1 MSAHARHARELR
13 PWMYFIPAL
22 TLVIAVTFYPSLAV
36 IWLSFQRTAYWQ
48 SLGFA
53 GLSNYVQVVYSQSFF
68 QEAKNTVVYVEA
80 SLVFAIVIGLAAA
93 IFLQTLAH
101 ARRIL
106 RTILLMPWALSMG
119 VIGVLW
125 TWLLNPSYGPV
136 AYVMHRVGFGAS
148 LLLGDPRLAMPL
160 LILITVWWSF
170 PFAMVMTSAAIE
182 GIPRDFYEAVDLD
195 GGGPMAGFRC
205 VTWPFVAPTIR
216 RCALVLSILF
226 LTLVTL
232 ILVVTG
238 GGPLG
243 RTATWSL
250 EAFRSG
256 VRDANVARASV
267 LSVFVLGA
275 NLVLGFFHNRFGS
288 TEL

>member
-1 MSAHARHARELR
+1 MRSRAGYARELR
-13 PWMYFIPAL
+13 PWMYFVPVL
-22 TLVIAVTFYPSLAV
+22 TLVIAVTFYPTLAV
-36 IWLSFQRTAYWQ
+36 IWLSFQRTSYWQ
-48 SLGFA
+48 SLGFV
-53 GLSNYVQVVYSQSFF
+53 GFDNYLRDIYSRSFL
-68 QEAKNTVVYVEA
+68 QQAQNTLVYVEA
-80 SLVFAIVIGLAAA
+80 SLVFAIVLGFGAS
-93 IFLQTLAH
+93 IFLQTLNH

-106 RTILLMPWALSMG
+106 RTILLMPWSLSMG

-125 TWLLNPSYGPV
+125 AWLLNPSYGPV
-136 AYVMHRVGFGAS
+136 EYILQRIGLGAS

-195 GGGPMAGFRC
+195 GGGQMAGFRC
-205 VTWPFVAPTIR
+205 VTWPFVLPTLR

-243 RTATWSL
+243 RTTTWSL

-256 VRDANVARASV
+256 VRDANVSRASV
-267 LSVFVLGA
+267 FSVLVLGA
-275 NLVLGFFHNRFGS
+275 NLVLGFFHNRVGS
-288 TEL
+288 REL

>member
-1 MSAHARHARELR
+1 
-13 PWMYFIPAL
+13 MYFVPVI
-22 TLVIAVTFYPSLAV
+22 TLVTAVTFYPTIAV
-36 IWLSFQRTAYWQ
+36 VWLSFQRTAYWRSEGFVGVANYLRAFQ
-48 SLGFA
+48 SNSF
-53 GLSNYVQVVYSQSFF
+53 LSQAQNSL
-68 QEAKNTVVYVEA
+68 VYVEA
-80 SLVFAIVIGLAAA
+80 SLVFAIALGLGAA
-93 IFLQTLAH
+93 IFLQTL
-101 ARRIL
+101 RYSRKIV
-106 RTILLMPWALSMG
+106 RTILLMPWSLSMG
-119 VIGVLW
+119 VTGVLW
-125 TWLLNPSYGPV
+125 AWLLNPSYGPV
-136 AYVMHRVGFGAS
+136 AYWMQKMGAGAS

-170 PFAMVMTSAAIE
+170 PFAMVLTSAAIE

-195 GGGPMAGFRC
+195 GGSHLTGFRC
-205 VTWPFVAPTIR
+205 VTWPFVLPTLR

-256 VRDANVARASV
+256 VQDANISRAAVFSV
-267 LSVFVLGA
+267 LVLGA
-275 NLVLGFFHNRFGS
+275 NLVLGFLHGRLGPRD
-288 TEL
+288 L